1 MTEKHVFI
9 DSPLQVGTFSL
20 PLHGLLRHGQ
30 PSTELLLRVPV
41 GDPQQAISRLD
52 PSSSP
57 SQLCCSPICGSF
69 IVRLACA
76 GSQLDLPAA
85 CSSRVQADSCSWPA
99 SPLKQGRQQGA
110 SDGTVVLQ
118 ARPALE
124 EGGQVALE
132 LARQEGVSGFV
143 IQP

>member
-1 MTEKHVFI
+1 MTDEPVFI
-9 DSPLQVGTFSL
+9 DSPLQVGTLSL
-20 PLHGLLRHGQ
+20 PLHGLLRQGQ

-41 GDPQQAISRLD
+41 GNPQQAISRLA
-52 PSSSP
+52 SSGSA

-76 GSQLDLPAA
+76 GSPLDMPAV
-85 CSSRVQADSCSWPA
+85 CSSNVQAGSCGWPA
-99 SPLKQGRQQGA
+99 SPLKQGRHQGV
-110 SDGTVVLQ
+110 SDGTVVVQ

-132 LARQEGVSGFV
+132 LARQEGVSGG
-143 IQP
+143 IIH